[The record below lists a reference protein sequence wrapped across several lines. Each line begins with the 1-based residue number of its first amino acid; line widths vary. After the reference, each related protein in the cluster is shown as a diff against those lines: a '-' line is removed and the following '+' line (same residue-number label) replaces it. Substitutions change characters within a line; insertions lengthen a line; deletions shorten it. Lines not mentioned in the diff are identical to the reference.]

1 MKGHIR
7 YMRCRALDMDIL
19 RIDMA
24 SMPLGAPT
32 GTPGS
37 LTREEAVR
45 LAGAD
50 EVADAERLLAMKPV
64 PEGRPWHICVDIDLT
79 PQLRGPQRPQV
90 LT

>member
-7 YMRCRALDMDIL
+7 YMRCQALDMDTL

-24 SMPLGAPT
+24 SMPLGAPI
-32 GTPGS
+32 GT

-64 PEGRPWHICVDIDLT
+64 PEGEPWHICVDIDLT
-79 PQLRGPQRPQV
+79 PQHGGGRGRKC
-90 LT
+90 